1 MKAGPKAAL
10 TAPPLDLRRLPKRG
24 GSRAVGFI
32 ERYVTVPK
40 GTCVGRRL
48 KLRPWQR
55 RIVHGLLD
63 EPRPRQGLV
72 SMPAGNAKS
81 TLGAGL
87 GLYGLLGDG
96 VMGAQVPIVASDK
109 RQAGIIQGTARRMV
123 ELDEDLSSQVQVYHD
138 YLYVPRTDSVL
149 QALPAELAALQGWDP
164 SMAIIDELHV
174 VTVDVYESMAARAG
188 KRDRSLLLALS
199 TPPRDGDTDSVM
211 WRLVEHGRAGDD
223 PSFYYVEFAAPA
235 GCDLD
240 DEAGWYLANPALGDF
255 LHIDALRATRRT
267 MRDSTFRAWRL
278 GQWPGVIDNAW
289 LPDGAWASCAGA
301 TRVVADQAD
310 VVLAFDG
317 SFSRDCTVLV
327 AATVEPRPHVWLERI
342 WEAPEGARDWR
353 VPVVAVE
360 DAIRAACTRWRVLEV
375 AADPYRWQRSLEV
388 LDGDGVPVHEFFQNA
403 ARMGPATARFY
414 ALVVDG
420 ELSHDGSTGLA
431 RHVANAILRE
441 DSRGARLSKEHKDS
455 RRRIDAAVAAV
466 MALDRAA
473 YFAGDRGP
481 SIYI

>member
-40 GTCVGRRL
+40 GTGEGRRL

-55 RIVHGLLD
+55 RIVHGLLN

-123 ELDEDLSSQVQVYHD
+123 ELDEELSAQVQVYHD

-164 SMAIIDELHV
+164 SMGIIDELHV
-174 VTVDVYESMAARAG
+174 VTTDVYESMAARAG

-211 WRLVEHGRAGDD
+211 WRLVEHGRYGAD
-223 PSFYYVEFAAPA
+223 PSFYFTEFAAPA
-235 GCDLD
+235 GCAVD
-240 DEAGWYLANPALGDF
+240 DEDAWQIANPALDDF
-255 LHIDALRATRRT
+255 LHRDALRATLPPKMRENAFRRY
-267 MRDSTFRAWRL
+267 RL
-278 GQWPGVIDNAW
+278 GQWVGVDDAW
-289 LPDGAWASCAGA
+289 LPDGAWAACTDASLHHPDGA
-301 TRVVADQAD
+301 E

-317 SFSRDCTVLV
+317 SFNGDTTVLV
-327 AATVEPRPHVWLERI
+327 VATVDQRPHIDLVEL
-342 WEAPEGARDWR
+342 WEAAGTQ
-353 VPVVAVE
+353 VPIVDVE
-360 DAIRAACTRWRVLEV
+360 AAIRQACRRWRVLEI
-375 AADPYRWQRSLEV
+375 AADPFRWARSLQL
-388 LDGDGVPVHEFFQNA
+388 LDGEGFPVLEYPQSPG
-403 ARMGPATARFY
+403 RMTPATARF
-414 ALVVDG
+414 
-420 ELSHDGSTGLA
+420 
-431 RHVANAILRE
+431 
-441 DSRGARLSKEHKDS
+441 
-455 RRRIDAAVAAV
+455 
-466 MALDRAA
+466 
-473 YFAGDRGP
+473 
-481 SIYI
+481 

>member
-1 MKAGPKAAL
+1 VKAGPKAAL

-40 GTCVGRRL
+40 GTGEGRRL
-48 KLRPWQR
+48 RLRPWQR
-55 RIVHGLLD
+55 RIVHGLLN

-96 VMGAQVPIVASDK
+96 VMGAQVPIIASDK
-109 RQAGIIQGTARRMV
+109 RQAGIIQRTARRMV
-123 ELDEDLSSQVQVYHD
+123 ELDEELSAQVQVYHD

-164 SMAIIDELHV
+164 SMGIIDELHV
-174 VTVDVYESMAARAG
+174 VTTDVYESIAARAG

-223 PSFYYVEFAAPA
+223 PSFFFVEFAAPA

-240 DEAGWYLANPALGDF
+240 DEAAWHIANPALGDF
-255 LHIDALRATRRT
+255 LHIDAIRSTRRT

-278 GQWPGVIDNAW
+278 GQWPGISDDAW
-289 LPDGAWASCAGA
+289 LPEGAWARCADA
-301 TRVVADQAD
+301 TRSIPDQAD

-327 AATVEPRPHVWLERI
+327 AATVDPHPTSSWSSCGRP
-342 WEAPEGARDWR
+342 P
-353 VPVVAVE
+353 
-360 DAIRAACTRWRVLEV
+360 RAAATGGSRWSPWKTPSGPPAPAGGCWRSQRTPTAGS
-375 AADPYRWQRSLEV
+375 AAWKCSTATASPYRSSSR
-388 LDGDGVPVHEFFQNA
+388 PP
-403 ARMGPATARFY
+403 PAWGRPPA
-414 ALVVDG
+414 
-420 ELSHDGSTGLA
+420 GSTSSSST
-431 RHVANAILRE
+431 RN
-441 DSRGARLSKEHKDS
+441 
-455 RRRIDAAVAAV
+455 
-466 MALDRAA
+466 
-473 YFAGDRGP
+473 
-481 SIYI
+481 